1 MPRRTVV
8 GGALAACALSA
19 VVAAAVAPAR
29 AAATASQAWP
39 AFVLVSALL
48 VIGALAAQDR
58 LFAALGAQAA
68 RAPGGGVP
76 LVLGLLCV
84 VAVVT
89 AVLNLDTSVV
99 FLTPVLIYAARS
111 RGLDE
116 TPFLYGAVFMSNA
129 ASLALPG
136 SNLTNL
142 IVLAREHVSG
152 AVFAARMLPASVAA
166 VGVTAAFVAL
176 VFRRSLGTSMR
187 ATAPP
192 AKWQPG
198 VGSLATVAAAVTIL
212 VLPRPAIPTLVI
224 ALVAAGWQIVHGR
237 FSARTVADAVGPH
250 VLLPVLGL
258 VVALGTLARSWET
271 LADVVTGIGRWPT
284 AAVGALGAV
293 VVNNLPAA
301 AVLSAHPPTHPRAL
315 LLGLNLGPNLALSGS
330 LSAVLWYRVARG
342 LGCTPSARRY
352 SRLGIALVPL
362 SLAAVL
368 GALSLFAP
376 VGF

>member
-1 MPRRTVV
+1 M
-8 GGALAACALSA
+8 GALSA
-19 VVAAAVAPAR
+19 VAAAAVAPAH

-39 AFVLVSALL
+39 AFVLVGALL
-48 VIGALAAQDR
+48 VIGALAAQDN
-58 LFAALGAQAA
+58 LFAVLGAQAA

-76 LVLGLLCV
+76 LVLGLLCA

-99 FLTPVLIYAARS
+99 FLTPVLIHAART

-116 TPFLYGAVFMSNA
+116 TPFLYGAVFMANA

-152 AVFAARMLPASVAA
+152 AVFAVRMLPASLAA
-166 VGVTAAFVAL
+166 VLVTAGFVAL
-176 VFRRSLGTSMR
+176 VFRHRLHASTA
-187 ATAPP
+187 ATATRPQ
-192 AKWQPG
+192 WRPG
-198 VGSLATVAAAVTIL
+198 PGTAATLAAAVTIL
-212 VLPRPAIPTLVI
+212 VLPQPAVPTLVI
-224 ALVAAGWQIVHGR
+224 AAVATAWQVGRRRVSLVA
-237 FSARTVADAVGPH
+237 VAEALGVH

-258 VVALGTLARSWET
+258 VIALGTLARSWEA
-271 LADVVTGIGRWPT
+271 LADLVTGIGRWPT
-284 AAVGALGAV
+284 AGIGALGAIL
-293 VVNNLPAA
+293 VNNLPAA

-315 LLGLNLGPNLALSGS
+315 LLGLNLGPNLAVSGS

-342 LGCTPSARRY
+342 LGCKPSARRY
-352 SRLGIALVPL
+352 SLLGLVLVPL
-362 SLAAVL
+362 SLAACL

-376 VGF
+376 AGF